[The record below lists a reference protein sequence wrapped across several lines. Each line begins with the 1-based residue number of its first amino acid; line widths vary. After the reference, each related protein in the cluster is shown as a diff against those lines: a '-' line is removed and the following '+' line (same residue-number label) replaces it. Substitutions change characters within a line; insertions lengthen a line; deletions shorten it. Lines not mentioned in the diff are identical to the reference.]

1 MVFTYLPTNKIF
13 KLTKYLK
20 RLALYV
26 KSLKPTLGWDVKVM
40 GKNTIRILKR
50 KDFGSIGIGAMIVFI
65 AMVLVAGIAAS
76 VLITTSSRLEMQ
88 ALNTGQETIAEVGS
102 GLKVECVEGYNSSGA
117 ITKLAVEVAPRAGSP
132 DLDLGQTIV
141 EISDSDNKFILRYG
155 NSRATAASVN
165 GDVFGVSNFG
175 SATDFDLIVMQDAD
189 SSVGQTTPVM
199 NFGDHVIIAIDA
211 SAVFS
216 SNSGINPRADVSGM
230 VVVEEGAPGIIGFT
244 TPSSYSETVMELQ

>member
-1 MVFTYLPTNKIF
+1 MWKKMRKKII
-13 KLTKYLK
+13 KILREK
-20 RLALYV
+20 
-26 KSLKPTLGWDVKVM
+26 DV
-40 GKNTIRILKR
+40 
-50 KDFGSIGIGAMIVFI
+50 GSIGIGAMIVFI
-65 AMVLVAGIAAS
+65 SMVLVAGIAAS

-102 GLKVECVEGYNSSGA
+102 GLKVECVEGYNESGA
-117 ITKLAVEVAPRAGSP
+117 VTKLAVEVAPRAGSP

-155 NSRATAASVN
+155 NSLCSAANIN

-175 SATDFDLIVMQDAD
+175 DADDFDLIVMQDAD
-189 SSVGQTTPVM
+189 GSCTQTTPVM
-199 NFGDHVIIAIDA
+199 NFGDHVIIAINA